1 MANNNRIGSDTA
13 VDFDRYV
20 IGVAQGVSVNATGNA
35 VATIPIMSGGLTT
48 TTGCYVVRSITVT
61 NANKSINTA
70 NVIVLTT
77 SDGNN
82 SNNVSNA
89 TVLSNVTAA
98 TTKWQDL
105 TLSTTAATDAFT
117 APALF
122 VKVNTAV
129 SGGTCD
135 IRVIGLLVNA

>member
-1 MANNNRIGSDTA
+1 MANGNRVGSNVPTSFA
-13 VDFDRYV
+13 RYV
-20 IGVAQGVSVNATGNA
+20 IGEARGVSVAATGNT
-35 VATIPIMSGGLTT
+35 VATIPIMSGGVTAN
-48 TTGCYVVRSITVT
+48 TGAYIIREITVM
-61 NANKSINTA
+61 NANKSIATA

-77 SDGNN
+77 SDGNA

-89 TVLSNVTAA
+89 TVLSNVSAA

-105 TLSTTAATDAFT
+105 TLATSAATDAYT
-117 APALF
+117 AGALF

-135 IRVIGLLVNA
+135 IRVVGTPVNL